1 MAVMGSLVGRAGMAR
16 MTVMAM
22 VTRGMMTVMA
32 RMAMMT
38 MVSTG
43 MMTVMTRMAVMTMM
57 STGMMTV
64 VTIMRIITAGMSD
77 MTLGV
82 HSDFGMMNHCCSVT
96 RWASGNTKAYYT

>member
-1 MAVMGSLVGRAGMAR
+1 MTVMGSLMRMAGMAR
-16 MTVMAM
+16 MTMMA
-22 VTRGMMTVMA
+22 
-32 RMAMMT
+32 

-43 MMTVMTRMAVMTMM
+43 MMTMVTVMC
-57 STGMMTV
+57 
-64 VTIMRIITAGMSD
+64 IITAGMSD